1 MLKCEFFFNE
11 SSSTFKYTITSAG
24 TATFNHFHRAPSF
37 NPSRL
42 VFYYI
47 STHFSGHL
55 SNAPSVLRFC
65 AFNMPVLNGHFVC
78 YIVCHIIDGMG
89 PRIERSQNK
98 SQALTA
104 DNWQIIELEI
114 WFLLKKN
121 NWFQHMFCVFM
132 YQFVYLFHCK
142 VWKWPVLRWK
152 A

>member
-1 MLKCEFFFNE
+1 M
-11 SSSTFKYTITSAG
+11 
-24 TATFNHFHRAPSF
+24 ATFNHFHRAPSF

-114 WFLLKKN
+114 WFLLKKITDFN
-121 NWFQHMFCVFM
+121 TCFVFLCINLYTYFIAKFGNGQSCVEKLSKAL
-132 YQFVYLFHCK
+132 YRKTLLLFVY
-142 VWKWPVLRWK
+142 RI
-152 A
+152 